1 MQLMSDYPLRTLHA
15 GLGAAGLALLRVLAE
30 SPLYEVVGLVDP
42 EAEALEA
49 AQVEIGLAREDC
61 FEDLAEA
68 IAACDPDVV
77 VVAVP
82 VVERADTIIQVL
94 ASDLHVLSAAPLGA
108 TVDEVRQCS
117 VISLNRGARLMMVPE
132 EVPAVEWAAQF
143 HAYVTAGTEPA
154 TSARRVLSDLTTE
167 TPRH

>member
-1 MQLMSDYPLRTLHA
+1 MTGYPLRTVHA
-15 GLGAAGLALLRVLAE
+15 GLGTTGLALLQAMVG

-42 EAEALEA
+42 EPVALEGAQA
-49 AQVEIGLAREDC
+49 ATGLAGEDC
-61 FEDLAEA
+61 FGDLAEA

-82 VVERADTIIQVL
+82 LAERADVIIQAL
-94 ASDLHVLSAAPLGA
+94 ASDLHVLAAAPLGA

-117 VISLNRGARLMMVPE
+117 VISLNRGARVMMVPE
-132 EVPAVEWAAQF
+132 GAPAEEWAAQF

-167 TPRH
+167 TRRH